1 MSTVITG
8 ENQQTKVKGNLI
20 QDFILFFQK
29 KEQKGKND
37 RKKFVLPWKSQSKED
52 VYKKVNAIVY
62 NV

>member
-37 RKKFVLPWKSQSKED
+37 RKKFVLP
-52 VYKKVNAIVY
+52 
-62 NV
+62 